1 MRKVGTLDGAR
12 RCRLIVFVGA
22 GSGEILR
29 ALQRLP
35 VGLRSPFRSAL
46 AGR

>member
-1 MRKVGTLDGAR
+1 
-12 RCRLIVFVGA
+12 
-22 GSGEILR
+22 LR